1 MFFILHTQNSGNDK
15 KTCTSEELGLHQR
28 GTQKNLSLLPQH
40 LGGCGAGSNK
50 NNPARAAP
58 VFDEGLLQRGPVG
71 KVVQTGRQAGK
82 NCQVI

>member
-1 MFFILHTQNSGNDK
+1 MLFILHTQNSGNDK

-50 NNPARAAP
+50 NNP
-58 VFDEGLLQRGPVG
+58 RGPVG